1 MALGQERTR
10 SELILFLNDSVD
22 DDDEVLLEMATQMGQ
37 FSTLVGGDEHT
48 FHLLT
53 PLESLATMEDPPV
66 RNKAVE
72 SLCAIGATMPAAHH
86 QEHFVSMLRRLA
98 TNDWFTSRIAAAGL
112 FTTTYPKVNSASQA
126 EYVGL
131 FSALCR
137 DDTPMVRRAAA
148 QALSEFAAVCEVSV
162 VREHLVPLFVSLA
175 EDAQDSVKI
184 LAIANCIEISKKL
197 NNDKESIVL
206 PVVLNLASDNSYRV
220 RWSVASH
227 VAELGE
233 AFGAE
238 VTELK
243 LLPLMQKLLQ
253 DPEAETRS
261 IAAGSCEGFAKLIT
275 VDSIVKNILPS
286 IQSLVADD
294 ESHVRVSLAGSIM
307 SMSHLLQRDLTIQHL
322 LPIFLKLL
330 KDTDSEVRLK
340 VISKLSGINEVVGV
354 TLLSQSL
361 LPAIV
366 ELAEDAKW
374 RVRLAI
380 IQHVPLLAKQ
390 LGVEFFNE
398 KLVRFFLL
406 YFFLKKKKTS
416 VTLTPFRFV

>member
-1 MALGQERTR
+1 M
-10 SELILFLNDSVD
+10 D
-22 DDDEVLLEMATQMGQ
+22 DDDEVLLVMAENLGQ
-37 FSTLVGGDEHT
+37 FGPMVGGDNYT
-48 FHLLT
+48 YFLLN

-72 SLCAIGATMPAAHH
+72 GLCALGATMQSNHH
-86 QEHFVSMLRRLA
+86 QQHFVPMLRRLA

-112 FTTTYPKVNSASQA
+112 FSTTYPKVDAPSKA

-148 QALSEFAAVCEVSV
+148 QALSGFAAVCEPSV
-162 VREHLVPLFVSLA
+162 VREHLVPLFTGLSN
-175 EDAQDSVKI
+175 DKQDSVKL
-184 LAIANCIEISKKL
+184 LAVENCIAISKRCQE
-197 NNDKESIVL
+197 DKEQVVL

-227 VAELGE
+227 MAALGE
-233 AFGAE
+233 VFGAQ
-238 VTELK
+238 VTTTK
-243 LLPLMQKLLQ
+243 LMPIMQKLLQ
-253 DPEAETRS
+253 DTEPETRS
-261 IAAGSCEGFAKLIT
+261 RAAGSCEGFAKLI
-275 VDSIVKNILPS
+275 SIEAIVSDILPS
-286 IQSLVADD
+286 IQTLVDDD

-307 SMSHLLQRDLTIQHL
+307 SMSLLLKRDLTVQHL

-366 ELAEDAKW
+366 ELAEDTKW

-380 IQHVPLLAKQ
+380 IQHIPLLAKQ
-390 LGVEFFNE
+390 LGVDFFNE
-398 KLVRFFLL
+398 KLVSLDVHL
-406 YFFLKKKKTS
+406 
-416 VTLTPFRFV
+416 